1 MRRTFCVAIVSFVFL
16 AATGTR
22 GAWVPSP
29 ESRSASSAKSAGGRS
44 LPGNQGQSGSLVGTW
59 KLVSIEPAGS
69 SNPVGVMMLDPAGYM
84 GLAVMQSG
92 RQKYAGSE
100 PTPAEAKSA
109 YESFRAF
116 FGTYVINQPAGSITV
131 HLDGSLDPN
140 LTGTDYQSAFA
151 LSGTRLTLKPRPTAA
166 GKQDTLVWERLPD
179 LETFTPTHRRL
190 IGFWKLVP
198 NEGEKP
204 QAAPSNQDQ
213 RRGFIIYTAAGQMA
227 VHIMPGGR
235 AKYAGAAP
243 TPEEAKAALR
253 SYTSY
258 FGPYSVN
265 EQDRYL
271 VHQRIGHTIPAS
283 IGTSGQRFY
292 EFSGKRLVLRV
303 LSTTFTVPTTL
314 QAAKTEG
321 REPSM
326 ITWERIS
333 ADVSSR

>member
-1 MRRTFCVAIVSFVFL
+1 MRRTFCMAIVSFVVL
-16 AATGTR
+16 AAAGIR
-22 GAWVPSP
+22 GAWMPSQ
-29 ESRSASSAKSAGGRS
+29 ESRGASSAKSARGASS
-44 LPGNQGQSGSLVGTW
+44 LTGTW
-59 KLVSIEPAGS
+59 KLVSIEPAVGS
-69 SNPVGVMMLDPAGYM
+69 SNAVGVMMLDPAGYM

-116 FGTYVINQPAGSITV
+116 FGTYVINQAAGSITV
-131 HLDGSLDPN
+131 HLDGSIDPN
-140 LTGTDYQSAFA
+140 LTGTDYQSAFV
-151 LSGTRLTLKPRPTAA
+151 LSGTRLTLKPRPTAT
-166 GKQDTLVWERLPD
+166 GRQDTLVWERIPD
-179 LETFTPTHRRL
+179 LETLTSTHRRL

-198 NEGEKP
+198 NEGDKP
-204 QAAPSNQDQ
+204 QASSNQDQ

-235 AKYAGAAP
+235 AKYAGAEP
-243 TPEEAKAALR
+243 TPEEAKSALR

-283 IGTSGQRFY
+283 IGTNGQRFY
-292 EFSGKRLVLRV
+292 EFSGRRLVLRV

>member
-1 MRRTFCVAIVSFVFL
+1 VEDVMRRTFLMVVVVSLVFL
-16 AATGTR
+16 SVSGLR
-22 GAWVPSP
+22 GALIPSQ
-29 ESRSASSAKSAGGRS
+29 ESRSASSPKPAGGRNP
-44 LPGNQGQSGSLVGTW
+44 LIGTW
-59 KLVSIEPAGS
+59 KLVSPNA
-69 SNPVGVMMLDPAGYM
+69 VGVMMYDPAGYM

-109 YESFRAF
+109 FESFRSF
-116 FGTYVINQPAGSITV
+116 FGTYAIDETAGSVTV
-131 HLDGSLDPN
+131 HIDGSLDPN
-140 LTGTDYQSAFA
+140 LTGSDYQSAFD
-151 LSGTRLTLKPRPTAA
+151 LSGARLTLKPRPTAT
-166 GKQDTLVWERLPD
+166 GRQDILVWERMPD
-179 LETFTPTHRRL
+179 QEHLTPTHRRL

-198 NEGEKP
+198 NEGEKA

-235 AKYAGAAP
+235 TRYAGREP
-243 TPEEAKAALR
+243 TPEEAKVALR
-253 SYTSY
+253 SYTTY
-258 FGPYSVN
+258 FGPYTVN
-265 EQDRYL
+265 EQDRYI
-271 VHQRIGHTIPAS
+271 VHQRIAHTIPAS
-283 IGTSGQRFY
+283 IGTNGQRFY

-333 ADVSSR
+333 ADVGSR

>member
-1 MRRTFCVAIVSFVFL
+1 VYGRSAAFSTNSAVPETPSSGTSTVTGASESAIVN
-16 AATGTR
+16 A
-22 GAWVPSP
+22 PP
-29 ESRSASSAKSAGGRS
+29 
-44 LPGNQGQSGSLVGTW
+44 
-59 KLVSIEPAGS
+59 
-69 SNPVGVMMLDPAGYM
+69 
-84 GLAVMQSG
+84 
-92 RQKYAGSE
+92 
-100 PTPAEAKSA
+100 
-109 YESFRAF
+109 YE
-116 FGTYVINQPAGSITV
+116 PAGSITV